1 MQANEIKNRLKSF
14 IEEASTIDPNL
25 AKRLEEIN
33 RWVKDVKPGSLIAKP
48 VLRLFLLQLIS
59 DALIWLDIKSLTS
72 QQEQQTSFEEM
83 TTTEKYWYSELFPK
97 WLSEN
102 DPKFAIWR
110 RKLMTGE
117 FSQNDANFISLISS
131 NIENR
136 GGTVVKRYI
145 ADLSIATDIIVS
157 SRQEKPLCIQITSL
171 SEEFYQQKSD
181 DWERTLRFWKIERG
195 LF

>member
-1 MQANEIKNRLKSF
+1 
-14 IEEASTIDPNL
+14 
-25 AKRLEEIN
+25 
-33 RWVKDVKPGSLIAKP
+33 
-48 VLRLFLLQLIS
+48 
-59 DALIWLDIKSLTS
+59 
-72 QQEQQTSFEEM
+72 M

-102 DPKFAIWR
+102 DPKFSIWR

-117 FSQNDANFISLISS
+117 FSQNDANFINLISS

-145 ADLSIATDIIVS
+145 ADLSMATDIIVS

-195 LF
+195 LFLSYNPSVNDFGNQIVNIVLYNSVHLKSGIYLKFNL